1 MGISVSGWFLLP
13 VFLLASIPVIIHLL
27 SRLRLQRRPFPSLL
41 LLQTVRREKFS
52 WLRLQELILL
62 VLRTLAL
69 LALLLA
75 FLRPYLRSRILGLEQ
90 ARDLVLILDDSYSM
104 GYGSRWQTAQERVR
118 ELLRLTGSGKKLAFL
133 SATGYYVPAEVG
145 SRQRALV
152 LLDSLE
158 PSGPAPVLGPVLSR
172 GLGVAESLRAQVIVI
187 TDLQERAIPEDLE
200 LPPGVELILED
211 VASPFGSGRGTGRE
225 PGEDNAG
232 IARLYPAGG
241 MVVPGRPNQLCAE
254 VVNYAEK
261 KTVRTLTLE
270 VEGRRESRM
279 LELNPGGRL
288 TYTFETQLV
297 QPGTYVCRAEISPD
311 SLPVDDVRWLV
322 VHLGKVIPVLV
333 VESEAGSGRY
343 LVSALTADS
352 AAGFVVTVTGTTAL
366 SRENLTQYQVVICTD
381 PAALRPADWNRLEH
395 FVRAGGACLFL
406 AGEGFGSFAG
416 PGSWVEATSTARLTG
431 FLSIQTLDTTH
442 PTLWRLQ
449 PGIFSSVHIWRR
461 PLLKVREGR
470 ILATFSDGSPAVCES
485 PDGRSIVWAIAPVP
499 EFSDLV
505 YRAVFVPFL
514 HQTVAYLSQSLR
526 QTEFAAGDTIR
537 LPVGEAV
544 AVTVVSPGARTV
556 AQSVPEGGQAW
567 AVWKN
572 TRVPGVYSF
581 IWEGAGGEKKEMS
594 VAVNPLA
601 EEGDLRRARPE
612 RLASRGYKVRPVG
625 LSYAADLSVPLL
637 FIAAAAF
644 CAEML
649 LLFASREKARFRQ
662 QQEIR
667 TR

>member
-1 MGISVSGWFLLP
+1 MGISVSGWFFLP

-41 LLQTVRREKFS
+41 LLQSVRREKFS

-75 FLRPYLRSRILGLEQ
+75 FLRPYLRSRIPGLEQ
-90 ARDLVLILDDSYSM
+90 AKDLVLILDDSYSM

-133 SATGYYVPAEVG
+133 SATGHYVPAQVG
-145 SRQRALV
+145 SQQRVLV
-152 LLDSLE
+152 LLDSLA

-172 GLGVAESLRAQVIVI
+172 GLSIAESLRAQVIAV
-187 TDLQERAIPEDLE
+187 TDLQERALPEDLK
-200 LPPGVELILED
+200 LPPKVELILED
-211 VASPFGSGRGTGRE
+211 VVSPFGSGRGTGRE
-225 PGEDNAG
+225 PANDNAA
-232 IARLYPAGG
+232 IVRLYPAGG
-241 MVVPGRPNQLCAE
+241 GVVPGRPNQLCADL
-254 VVNYAEK
+254 VNYSEK

-270 VEGRRESRM
+270 VEGRRETRM

-297 QPGTYVCRAEISPD
+297 QPGTYICRAEISPD
-311 SLPVDDVRWLV
+311 SLPVDDARWLV
-322 VHLGKVIPVLV
+322 VNLGNAIPVLV
-333 VESEAGSGRY
+333 VESERVSGRY
-343 LVSALTADS
+343 LVSALSADS
-352 AAGFVVTVTGTTAL
+352 AAGFSVAVTGITAL

-381 PAALRPADWNRLEH
+381 PAALRAADWNRLEH

-406 AGEGFGSFAG
+406 AGEGFASAAG
-416 PGSWVEATSTARLTG
+416 AGNWVEATSTARLSG
-431 FLSIQTLDTTH
+431 FVSLQTLDTTH
-442 PTLWRLQ
+442 PAFWRLQ
-449 PGIFSSVHIWRR
+449 PAMFSSVHIWRR
-461 PLLKVREGR
+461 PLLKVRQGR
-470 ILATFSDGSPAVCES
+470 VLASFSDGSPAVCES

-505 YRAVFVPFL
+505 YRAVFVPLL
-514 HQTVAYLSQSLR
+514 HQTVAYLSQSFR

-537 LPVGEAV
+537 LNVGEAV
-544 AVTVVSPGARTV
+544 AVTVVSPEARTV
-556 AQSVPEGGQAW
+556 TQPVLEGGQVW

-572 TRVPGVYSF
+572 TRIPGVYSF
-581 IWEGAGGEKKEMS
+581 IWEGARGEKKEAS

-625 LSYAADLSVPLL
+625 SSYAADLSVPLL
-637 FIAAAAF
+637 FLAAAAF
-644 CAEML
+644 CVEML
-649 LLFASREKARFRQ
+649 LLFASEERARFRQ